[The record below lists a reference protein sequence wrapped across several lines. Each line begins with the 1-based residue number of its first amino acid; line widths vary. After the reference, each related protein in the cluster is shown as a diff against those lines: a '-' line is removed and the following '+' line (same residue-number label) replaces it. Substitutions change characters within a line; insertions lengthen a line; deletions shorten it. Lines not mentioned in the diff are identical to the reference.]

1 LNIASRQRVIGMI
14 CLLFAGCGYAEVVV
28 VDDSGATVR
37 LAQPARRIVSLAPH
51 ITETLFAAGAG
62 DPQRRLQI
70 YRHAYRSRLTD
81 ALAAAMASL
90 KAAQISRLLG
100 AAVLGGIPDEAEACQ
115 AAARKKKAGKAQKE
129 KPRGKPGSRQRRK
142 TTEQRSEQ

>member
-1 LNIASRQRVIGMI
+1 MTKKARKRPTSAKESAKRIKAKVLARK
-14 CLLFAGCGYAEVVV
+14 
-28 VDDSGATVR
+28 SGKG
-37 LAQPARRIVSLAPH
+37 PSIP
-51 ITETLFAAGAG
+51 
-62 DPQRRLQI
+62 D
-70 YRHAYRSRLTD
+70 LTD

-100 AAVLGGIPDEAEACQ
+100 AAVPGGIHDEAEACQ

>member
-1 LNIASRQRVIGMI
+1 MI

-62 DPQRRLQI
+62 DRLVGTVD
-70 YRHAYRSRLTD
+70 YGNYPPEASRIT
-81 ALAAAMASL
+81 
-90 KAAQISRLLG
+90 RL
-100 AAVLGGIPDEAEACQ
+100 
-115 AAARKKKAGKAQKE
+115 
-129 KPRGKPGSRQRRK
+129 
-142 TTEQRSEQ
+142 